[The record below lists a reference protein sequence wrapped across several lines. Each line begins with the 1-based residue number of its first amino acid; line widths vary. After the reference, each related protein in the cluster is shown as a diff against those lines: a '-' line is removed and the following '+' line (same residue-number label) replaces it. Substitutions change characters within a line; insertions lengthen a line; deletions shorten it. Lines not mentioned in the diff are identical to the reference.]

1 MQSNKHLNQLESPP
15 EQQRRRCAQAINS
28 IQREHW
34 PAAACSL
41 RVAAQIGQEW
51 AAQANQLAAW
61 CEEQRTASSAD
72 SASPTALAR
81 SPTTQHIQHPGKPTL
96 EFLEAGLTALAHFF
110 GPEHATAV
118 RKAMSRGLAGE
129 RTAPATRAITSSP
142 LPAVGQVIGSRVCA

>member
-1 MQSNKHLNQLESPP
+1 MQPPEILNLLESLP
-15 EQQRRRCAQAINS
+15 EQQRRRCAQAINA

-72 SASPTALAR
+72 SASHTALAR
-81 SPTTQHIQHPGKPTL
+81 SPATQHIQHPGKPTL
-96 EFLEAGLTALAHFF
+96 ESLEAGLTALAHFF
-110 GPEHATAV
+110 GPDHATAV
-118 RKAMSRGLAGE
+118 RKAMSRAVAGE
-129 RTAPATRAITSSP
+129 RTTPASRPAAGASQ
-142 LPAVGQVIGSRVCA
+142 PAVGQVIGSRVCA